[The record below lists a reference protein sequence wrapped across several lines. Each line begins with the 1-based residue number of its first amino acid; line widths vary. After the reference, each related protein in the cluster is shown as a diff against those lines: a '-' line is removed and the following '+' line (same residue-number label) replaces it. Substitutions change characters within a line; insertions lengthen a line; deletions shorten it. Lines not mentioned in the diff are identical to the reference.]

1 MRGGLSAAFRAATE
15 RELDE
20 QHRLRATADF
30 AEGIR
35 ASADRRDPRFEG
47 R

>member
-1 MRGGLSAAFRAATE
+1 MRADLAASFRAATD

-35 ASADRRDPRFEG
+35 ASAERRDPQFEG